1 MVKQWRPDNLKTLNK
16 QTMNKI
22 GLIIG
27 REYFTR
33 VKKKSFL
40 LSTILL
46 PIVMV
51 AFYAIIILIAVKGG
65 TDKQSIAIIDD
76 AALFSDSLPSNKKNI
91 DFTIIKNE
99 NEASFT
105 NKYAAQ
111 GYKAFVYIPKL
122 DINNPTGIVLHSKS
136 TTSLTTSSAI
146 GDMINSAIESKR
158 LIAQGIDVKMY
169 KSISADVA
177 ITNTID
183 TDEGSKTSVAG
194 VAYAVSFA
202 CGMLIYIMMIIYGM
216 QVMRGVTEEKTNRIA
231 EVVVSSVKPFE
242 LMMGKIVGIGMVGL
256 TQFAIWIVLLVLA
269 QMALPLIFPGVID
282 QMNAVPQAGQQAS
295 MMANVTS
302 GLASLPLLKI
312 GLLFMFYFLGGYLMY
327 ASLFAAV
334 GSVVNEDHQ
343 EAQQLIF
350 PILMPIIVGFVIM
363 MQAVNEP
370 NSSLAVF
377 GSIFPLTSPIV
388 MMGRVT
394 YDIPAWQLIS
404 SMVLLIGT
412 FFLLTWITAKIYRIG
427 ILMYGKKPSW
437 KEMIK
442 WGFRK
447 S

>member
-1 MVKQWRPDNLKTLNK
+1 MSKV
-16 QTMNKI
+16 

-46 PIVMV
+46 PLVMV
-51 AFYAIIILIAVKGG
+51 GFYAVIIIIAVKGG
-65 TDKQSIAIIDD
+65 TDHQKIGIIDE
-76 AALFSDSLPSNKKNI
+76 AGLFADSIPAHENSIKYEV
-91 DFTIIKNE
+91 IKNE
-99 NEASFT
+99 TEASFT
-105 NKYAAQ
+105 KKYKDA
-111 GYKAFVYIPKL
+111 GYNAFVYVPRL
-122 DINNPTGIVLHSKS
+122 NINNPNGIVLHSKS
-136 TTSLTTSSAI
+136 TTSLTTSSSIAKVV
-146 GDMINSAIESKR
+146 NQAIESKR
-158 LIAQGIDVKMY
+158 LVAQGIDVKMY
-169 KSISADVA
+169 NSIAADVR

-183 TDEGSKTSVAG
+183 TEEGSKQSVAG

-202 CGMLIYIMMIIYGM
+202 CGLLIYLMMIIYGM

-256 TQFAIWIVLLVLA
+256 TQFAIWIVLFVLA
-269 QMALPLIFPGVID
+269 QMILPLVFPD
-282 QMNAVPQAGQQAS
+282 ALAQMNQMNQMSNPDQQANMLATVS
-295 MMANVTS
+295 T

-312 GLLFMFYFLGGYLMY
+312 GLLFMFYFLAGYLTY

-334 GSVVNEDHQ
+334 GSVVNEDQQ

-350 PILMPIIVGFVIM
+350 PILMPIIIGFVIM
-363 MQAVNEP
+363 VQAVNEP

-388 MMGRVT
+388 MMGRIT
-394 YDIPAWQLIS
+394 YDIPLWQLLL
-404 SMVLLIGT
+404 SMASLIGCFI
-412 FFLLTWITAKIYRIG
+412 FFTWLTGKIYRTG

-437 KEMIK
+437 KEMMK
-442 WGFRK
+442 WAFRK
-447 S
+447 A